1 MLYRCESG
9 SIRLFSPA
17 TEVFGGR
24 SAGVLVSLTS
34 ATQIHCSEE
43 QAAFLDWFG
52 GSFYSLSVSINNKSR
67 KCAVF
72 VVVSSMRFSS
82 I

>member
-1 MLYRCESG
+1 MNQVAFDFFPPLLRCLVS
-9 SIRLFSPA
+9 L
-17 TEVFGGR
+17 
-24 SAGVLVSLTS
+24 SAGVLVSLTF
-34 ATQIHCSEE
+34 ATQIHRLEE
-43 QAAFLDWFG
+43 QASFLDWFG

-72 VVVSSMRFSS
+72 VVVSSMCFSS

>member
-9 SIRLFSPA
+9 SIQLFSPLLRCS
-17 TEVFGGR
+17 VSL
-24 SAGVLVSLTS
+24 SAGVLVSLTF
-34 ATQIHCSEE
+34 ATQIHRLEE
-43 QAAFLDWFG
+43 QASFLDWFG
-52 GSFYSLSVSINNKSR
+52 GSFYSSVSINNKSR

-72 VVVSSMRFSS
+72 VVVSSMCFSS